1 MFEKLFGR
9 KRIQQAGSQPD
20 PAIRQAEGSMG
31 HEKLREQ
38 IEKALSL
45 RFPTYDGSG
54 ATHYVVEIFDDGR
67 CIIRNLDGN
76 LFEIKYTVEG
86 ETITLASEMASVKAE
101 TQYIRQEATGHFL
114 QAVEAAEA
122 EAGWEWEV
130 VLIQAGLS
138 KTRYYFPV
146 EVLQASVPLFEGRPA
161 FMLNEAQHVDTPL
174 KKPPGDI
181 VGWYDQ
187 VRMSG
192 DKMIARLR
200 LLKTADKLRQMLM
213 SSWEKDKKDLL
224 GLSVDCE
231 GPGSIRQVGGQK
243 VLYITKI
250 QKVNG
255 TDIVWDPAAGGA
267 FVKILAAATTQTKEE
282 DQMKDKLLKL
292 LQARRPDLYGK
303 INVQTVTEDELTHLL
318 EEAVPVQQAAAAAA
332 APGTQPIQQGSF
344 SPETTQRILMADL
357 RMRVSDALAATTLPD
372 IAKAR
377 VRNRFDGK
385 HGLFPDD
392 ATIQQAITEER
403 EYLGQLTES
412 GRVVG
417 FGDTHV
423 QVEGESERIQM
434 AFHKMFGVQDEEVK
448 KSDIAPF
455 TSIREAYGR
464 VTGDKDVRGFIDPK
478 MKIQQA
484 ITNATFDA
492 LVGNAMY
499 RRLLQDYREANYG
512 ERNIITVGSAPDF
525 RTRESIR
532 LGYFGD
538 IADVDPETN
547 DYQEIAAPTD
557 EKVSY
562 AVGQKG
568 NILTITRKTI
578 INDDL
583 RGITRMVSRLGR
595 AARRTFAQF
604 VWNMWINNVTLDYDS
619 TAWFHSNHGNTGT
632 TALSAAE
639 ILVVLTALA
648 NMTEQDSGKTLGLN
662 FSGGI
667 NSLRCWLVVPNALW
681 GTAHKENM
689 REFLDSN
696 LTPNP
701 IRFAFGQNG
710 ERIIVNPLLSD
721 ATNWGIFRDPS
732 DVESIVVDFLN
743 GQEEPEFFLAD
754 QPTVGQ
760 MFVGDKLQWKI
771 RHEYGGDVVDHRGAY
786 KEVVAG

>member
-1 MFEKLFGR
+1 MWEKLFGR
-9 KRIQQAGSQPD
+9 KRIQQAGSQVD
-20 PAIRQAEGSMG
+20 AAIQQAEGSMG
-31 HEKLREQ
+31 HEKLREL

-303 INVQTVTEDELTHLL
+303 INVQTVTEDELTQLL
-318 EEAVPVQQAAAAAA
+318 EEAVPVQQAAAAAS
-332 APGTQPIQQGSF
+332 APGTQIQQAGGI
-344 SPETTQRILMADL
+344 SPESVQKILQADSRNRL
-357 RMRVSDALAATTLPD
+357 NAALAEAKLPEATQ
-372 IAKAR
+372 AKIRKQFENQVAED
-377 VRNRFDGK
+377 FQ
-385 HGLFPDD
+385 
-392 ATIQQAITEER
+392 IQQAIDAER
-403 EYLGQLTES
+403 EYLGRLTES

-417 FGDTHV
+417 FGDTDV

-448 KSDIAPF
+448 KSDAHPF
-455 TSIREAYGR
+455 TSIRQAYVR

-492 LVGNAMY
+492 LVGNSMH
-499 RRLLQDYREANYG
+499 RRLLQDYREQNYG

-525 RTRESIR
+525 RTREAIR

-538 IADVDPETN
+538 IDTVDPETG
-547 DYQEIAAPTD
+547 DYQEIAAPSD
-557 EKVSY
+557 DKVSY
-562 AVGQKG
+562 AVTQRG
-568 NILTITRKTI
+568 NLLTITRKTI

-604 VWNMWINNVTLDYDS
+604 VWNFWITNPTLDYDS
-619 TAWFHSNHGNTGT
+619 VAWFHATHANLAS
-632 TALSAAE
+632 TALSAAQIE
-639 ILVVLTALA
+639 AHLILLA
-648 NMTEQDSGKTLGLN
+648 DQTEQDSGKKLGLN

-667 NSLRCWLVVPNALW
+667 NSLRCWLLVPSGLF
-681 GTAHKENM
+681 GTAHKENG

-701 IRFAFGQNG
+701 VRFAFGQNG

-721 ATNWGIFRDPS
+721 ANDWGIFRDPS

-760 MFVGDKLQWKI
+760 MFVADKLQWKI
-771 RHEYGGDVVDHRGAY
+771 RHEYGGKVVDHRGAT
-786 KEVVAG
+786 KAVVA